1 MKSCLRDSL
10 TVFVEA
16 GVNPIIIFMTAG
28 ELGIPH
34 GSAVT
39 PEEMAEIRTAEG
51 EQAAEV
57 LQAVFH
63 TLNFPD
69 MGLHRIPFET
79 LVTTVLELIRKINPD
94 LLFSFNPENQP
105 YIDHPDHTITGM
117 VAKYV
122 GAATN
127 VEKLHPE
134 FPAPP
139 SRPQL
144 YLWTT
149 HTEKTEEKI
158 HRVPLSKKTRQQKYD
173 YLKTVYPSQFQ
184 TKDELEWI
192 PIFEGISRDKGQK
205 HSERYIKIR

>member
-1 MKSCLRDSL
+1 
-10 TVFVEA
+10 
-16 GVNPIIIFMTAG
+16 MTAG

-34 GSAVT
+34 GSAIT

-51 EQAAEV
+51 EHAAEV
-57 LQAVFH
+57 LQAVVRS
-63 TLNFPD
+63 LNFPD

-79 LVTTVLELIRKINPD
+79 LVTTVLEIVRAVNPN

-105 YIDHPDHTITGM
+105 YIDHPDHAITGM

-122 GAATN
+122 GAGLN

-134 FPAPP
+134 FPAPS
-139 SRPQL
+139 SRPEL

-158 HRVPLSKKTRQQKYD
+158 YHVPLSKKTRKKKYE

-184 TKDELEWI
+184 AKDELEWI
-192 PIFEGISRDKGQK
+192 PIFESISREKGK
-205 HSERYIKIR
+205 IHSERYIKIR

>member
-1 MKSCLRDSL
+1 
-10 TVFVEA
+10 
-16 GVNPIIIFMTAG
+16 MTAG

-34 GSAVT
+34 GSAIT
-39 PEEMAEIRTAEG
+39 PEEMAQIRTAEG
-51 EQAAEV
+51 EHAAEV

-69 MGLHRIPFET
+69 MGLHRIPLET
-79 LVTTVLELIRKINPD
+79 LVTTVLELVRAIDPD

-127 VEKLHPE
+127 VAKLHPE

-139 SRPQL
+139 NRPQL

-158 HRVPLSKKTRQQKYD
+158 YHMPLSKKARQRKYE

-184 TKDELEWI
+184 AKSELEWI
-192 PIFEGISRDKGQK
+192 PIFESISQESNRR